1 MSSHPRP
8 QPASEQIA
16 CEVCHKEIPL
26 SEAARF
32 EVEDY
37 MVYFCGLECYST
49 WKEHNHAAVQKDKE
63 GKR

>member
-1 MSSHPRP
+1 MTSHPRP
-8 QPASEQIA
+8 QPASEQIS

-26 SEAARF
+26 SEAASF

-49 WKEHNHAAVQKDKE
+49 WKQRSVAPEQKNK
-63 GKR
+63 KR